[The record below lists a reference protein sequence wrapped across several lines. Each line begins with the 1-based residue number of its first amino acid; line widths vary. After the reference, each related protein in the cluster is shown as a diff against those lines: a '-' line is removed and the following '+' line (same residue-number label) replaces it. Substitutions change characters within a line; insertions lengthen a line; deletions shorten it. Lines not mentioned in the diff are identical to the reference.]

1 MFDYLRYYF
10 SPALQVMAAVGIYI
24 GGPYCW
30 LGLATLP
37 GLAIIDT
44 VLPRDTKERK
54 INNRALADI
63 PIWIGAIFA
72 VGLYLFWLGVLVRAI

>member
-37 GLAIIDT
+37 GLAIID
-44 VLPRDTKERK
+44 DASWSSY
-54 INNRALADI
+54 NRYRVT
-63 PIWIGAIFA
+63 P
-72 VGLYLFWLGVLVRAI
+72 